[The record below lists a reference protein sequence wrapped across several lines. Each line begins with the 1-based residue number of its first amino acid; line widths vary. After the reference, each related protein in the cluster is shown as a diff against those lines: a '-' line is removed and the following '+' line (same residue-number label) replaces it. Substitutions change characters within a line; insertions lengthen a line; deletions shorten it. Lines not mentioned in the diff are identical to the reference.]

1 MPQLDYH
8 TFVPQLVWLAISFV
22 ILYLLMSRLALP
34 KVKGAIDGRRQRL
47 DSDLDRAAALKQEAE
62 AALAAY
68 QKTLADA
75 RAAAQ
80 ETLRQTGE
88 KLAAEAAERQRQLG
102 ATLAEQ
108 IAAAEA
114 RIAAGKEQALGEIR
128 GIAAEVGSAVVEK
141 LTGTAP
147 GAAMMTDAV
156 AKMVDGR
163 ALNGHAA

>member
-1 MPQLDYH
+1 MPQLDFH

-22 ILYLLMSRLALP
+22 VLYLLMSGLALP
-34 KVKGAIDGRRQRL
+34 KVKSAIEGRRRRL
-47 DSDLDRAAALKQEAE
+47 ASDLGRAAGLKQEAE

-68 QKTLADA
+68 QKILAEA

-88 KLAAEAAERQRQLG
+88 KLAAEAAERQRRLA

-128 GIAAEVGSAVVEK
+128 GIAAEVGGAVVEK
-141 LTGTAP
+141 LTGAP
-147 GAAMMTDAV
+147 PSADTMTSAV
-156 AKMVDGR
+156 GRVLNGR
-163 ALNGHAA
+163 AA

>member
-22 ILYLLMSRLALP
+22 VLYILMSTLALP
-34 KVKGAIDGRRQRL
+34 KVRAAIEGRRRRL
-47 DSDLDRAAALKQEAE
+47 DDDLGSAAALKEE
-62 AALAAY
+62 AAAALDAY
-68 QKTLADA
+68 QKTLAAA

-88 KLAAEAAERQRQLG
+88 KLAAEAAERQRQLA

-114 RIAAGKEQALGEIR
+114 RIAAGKEQALSEIR
-128 GIAAEVGSAVVEK
+128 GIAAEVGGAVVEK
-141 LTGTAP
+141 LI
-147 GAAMMTDAV
+147 GAAPSSAAMTSAV
-156 AKMVDGR
+156 GR
-163 ALNGHAA
+163 ALNGRVA

>member
-8 TFVPQLVWLAISFV
+8 TFVPQLVWLAITFFV
-22 ILYLLMSRLALP
+22 LYVLMSRLALP
-34 KVKGAIDGRRQRL
+34 KVKAAIESRRHHL
-47 DSDLDRAAALKQEAE
+47 DSDLGRAAALKEEAE

-88 KLAAEAAERQRQLG
+88 KLAAEAAERQRQLA

-108 IAAAEA
+108 IAAAER
-114 RIAAGKEQALGEIR
+114 RIAAGKEQALSEIR
-128 GIAAEVGSAVVEK
+128 GIAAEVGGAVVEK
-141 LTGTAP
+141 LTGAAP
-147 GAAMMTDAV
+147 STDTMAGAV
-156 AKMVDGR
+156 GR
-163 ALNGHAA
+163 ALNGRAA

>member
-22 ILYLLMSRLALP
+22 ILYILMSRLALP
-34 KVKGAIDGRRQRL
+34 KVKGAIEGRRHRL
-47 DSDLDRAAALKQEAE
+47 DGDLGRAAALQQEAE

-88 KLAAEAAERQRQLG
+88 RLAAEAAERQHQLA
-102 ATLAEQ
+102 ATLAER

-114 RIAAGKEQALGEIR
+114 RIAAGKEEALGEIR
-128 GIAAEVGSAVVEK
+128 GIAAEVGSALVEK
-141 LTGTAP
+141 LTGSAP
-147 GAAMMTDAV
+147 DTGAMTGAV
-156 AKMVDGR
+156 AR
-163 ALNGHAA
+163 ALNGRAA

>member
-8 TFVPQLVWLAISFV
+8 TFVPQLVWLAITFV
-22 ILYLLMSRLALP
+22 ILYVLMSAVALP
-34 KVKGAIDGRRQRL
+34 KVRAAIEGRRHHV
-47 DSDLDRAAALKQEAE
+47 DGDLSRAAALKEEAE
-62 AALAAY
+62 KTLAAY

-88 KLAAEAAERQRQLG
+88 KLAADAAERQRQLS

-108 IAAAEA
+108 ITAAEA
-114 RIAAGKEQALGEIR
+114 RIAAGKEQALGEVR

-141 LTGTAP
+141 LTGAAP
-147 GAAMMTDAV
+147 DGAAMTGAV
-156 AKMVDGR
+156 GR
-163 ALNGHAA
+163 ALNGRAA

>member
-22 ILYLLMSRLALP
+22 VLYLLMSRLALP
-34 KVKGAIDGRRQRL
+34 RVKAALDARRARL
-47 DSDLDRAAALKQEAE
+47 EGDLGRAAALKGEAA

-88 KLAAEAAERQRQLG
+88 KLAADSAERQRQLA

-108 IAAAEA
+108 VAAAER
-114 RIAAGKEQALGEIR
+114 RIAAGKEEALAQIR
-128 GIAAEVGSAVVEK
+128 GIAADVGGAVVEK
-141 LTGTAP
+141 LTGAP
-147 GAAMMTDAV
+147 PDAAAMTTAV
-156 AKMVDGR
+156 EHALGGR
-163 ALNGHAA
+163 GNGRGP

>member
-8 TFVPQLVWLAISFV
+8 TFLPQLVWLAISFV
-22 ILYLLMSRLALP
+22 VLYFLMSRLGLP
-34 KVKGAIDGRRQRL
+34 KVRGAIEGRRRHL
-47 DSDLDRAAALKQEAE
+47 DSDLGRAAALKEEAE

-80 ETLRQTGE
+80 ETLRHTGE
-88 KLAAEAAERQRQLG
+88 QLAAEAAERQRQLA

-108 IAAAEA
+108 VAAAEQ
-114 RIAAGKEQALGEIR
+114 RIAAGKDQALGEIR

-141 LTGTAP
+141 LTGTTP
-147 GAAMMTDAV
+147 DSAAMTSAV
-156 AKMVDGR
+156 GR
-163 ALNGHAA
+163 ALNGRAA

>member
-22 ILYLLMSRLALP
+22 VLYILMAGLGLP
-34 KVKGAIDGRRQRL
+34 KVKAAIEGRRHHL
-47 DSDLDRAAALKQEAE
+47 DGDLGRAAALKEEAE

-80 ETLRQTGE
+80 DALRQTAE
-88 KLAAEAAERQRQLG
+88 KLSAEAAARQHQLTE
-102 ATLAEQ
+102 TLAEQ

-114 RIAAGKEQALGEIR
+114 RIAAGKDQALADIR
-128 GIAAEVGSAVVEK
+128 GIAADVGGAVVARLTGSA
-141 LTGTAP
+141 P
-147 GAAMMTDAV
+147 NPDAMSSAV
-156 AKMVDGR
+156 GR
-163 ALNGHAA
+163 ALNGRAA

>member
-22 ILYLLMSRLALP
+22 VLYVLMSRLALP
-34 KVKGAIDGRRQRL
+34 KVKGALDGRRQHL
-47 DSDLDRAAALKQEAE
+47 AGDLDRAAALKEEAE

-68 QKTLADA
+68 QKALADA

-88 KLAAEAAERQRQLG
+88 RLAVEAAERQRE
-102 ATLAEQ
+102 LAAALTAQ
-108 IAAAEA
+108 IEAAEA

-128 GIAAEVGSAVVEK
+128 GIAAEVGGAIVQK
-141 LTGTAP
+141 LTGAPPDARALTTAI
-147 GAAMMTDAV
+147 
-156 AKMVDGR
+156 GR
-163 ALNGHAA
+163 ALNGQRA

>member
-8 TFVPQLVWLAISFV
+8 TFVPQLVWLATAFLV
-22 ILYLLMSRLALP
+22 LYLLMSRVALP
-34 KVKGAIDGRRQRL
+34 KVKGAIEGRRQYL
-47 DSDLDRAAALKQEAE
+47 AGDLGRAAVLKEEAE

-68 QKTLADA
+68 QKALADA

-88 KLAAEAAERQRQLG
+88 KLAAEAAERQRQLA

-114 RIAAGKEQALGEIR
+114 RIAAGKEQALREIH
-128 GIAAEVGSAVVEK
+128 GIAAEVGGAIVQK
-141 LTGTAP
+141 LTGAP
-147 GAAMMTDAV
+147 PDAAAMTNAV
-156 AKMVDGR
+156 GR
-163 ALNGHAA
+163 ALNGRAA

>member
-8 TFVPQLVWLAISFV
+8 TFVPQLVWLAISFIV
-22 ILYLLMSRLALP
+22 LYILMSTLALP
-34 KVKGAIDGRRQRL
+34 KVRAAIEGRRRRL
-47 DSDLDRAAALKQEAE
+47 DDDLGQASALKEEAA

-68 QKTLADA
+68 QKALADA

-88 KLAAEAAERQRQLG
+88 KLAAEAAERQRQLA

-114 RIAAGKEQALGEIR
+114 RIAAGKEQALSEIR
-128 GIAAEVGSAVVEK
+128 GIASEVGGAVVEK
-141 LTGTAP
+141 LI
-147 GAAMMTDAV
+147 GAAPSSAAMTSAV
-156 AKMVDGR
+156 GR
-163 ALNGHAA
+163 ALNGRAA

>member
-22 ILYLLMSRLALP
+22 VLYILMSWLGLP
-34 KVKGAIDGRRQRL
+34 KVRAAIEGRRRHL
-47 DSDLDRAAALKQEAE
+47 DGDLGRAAALKEEAE

-80 ETLRQTGE
+80 DTLRQMGE
-88 KLAAEAAERQRQLG
+88 KLAAEGAARQQQLA

-108 IAAAEA
+108 ITAAEA
-114 RIAAGKEQALGEIR
+114 RIAAGKEQALADIR
-128 GIAAEVGSAVVEK
+128 GIAADVGSAVVAK
-141 LTGTAP
+141 LTGAAP
-147 GAAMMTDAV
+147 NPLAMTNAV
-156 AKMVDGR
+156 GH
-163 ALNGHAA
+163 ALNGQGA